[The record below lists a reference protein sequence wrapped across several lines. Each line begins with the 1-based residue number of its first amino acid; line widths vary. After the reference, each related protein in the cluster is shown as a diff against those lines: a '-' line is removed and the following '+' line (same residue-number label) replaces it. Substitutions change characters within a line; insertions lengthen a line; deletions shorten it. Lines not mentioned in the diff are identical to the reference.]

1 MSFTLKDLEAD
12 EVSFLQRLADGRVH
26 IIPTVIAER
35 LQSAGLAQQ
44 AAPDVEDGIVSDI
57 EEPVSLGT
65 RISDDGLRLL
75 DGERLP
81 SRRRRPSA
89 ILGRN

>member
-1 MSFTLKDLEAD
+1 MSFTLNELTDD
-12 EVSFLQRLADGRVH
+12 EVSCLKRLADGRVH
-26 IIPTVIAER
+26 VVPTVIAES

-44 AAPDVEDGIVSDI
+44 AAPDVEEDIVSEI
-57 EEPVSLGT
+57 KEPGSLGT

-81 SRRRRPSA
+81 DRR
-89 ILGRN
+89 